1 MNKEQN
7 SDNPLRQQLNIGDV
21 NKRLLFAAYLQGKR
35 DQIYWSTKWEDYEPI
50 GKYRVMKQFL
60 RWYSTVC

>member
-7 SDNPLRQQLNIGDV
+7 SDNPLHQQLNIVDV

>member
-1 MNKEQN
+1 MNDLQKTPQ
-7 SDNPLRQQLNIGDV
+7 SNIAAV
-21 NKRLLFAAYLQGKR
+21 NKRLMFAAYLQGKR
-35 DQIYWSTKWEDYEPI
+35 DQIYWPSKWEDYEPI